1 MEKVEYKT
9 KAAEW
14 KKELI
19 DNISESIKSANTV
32 AILNMKDLPSR
43 QLQVI
48 RKKLDTKVNI
58 IMSRKKL
65 MSLALEKS
73 GRDKAAELIQHFKGM
88 PAIITSELDAFSLW
102 ALLKSNMSPAA
113 AKGGQEAPFDITV
126 PAGMTNFA
134 PGPILGELGD
144 VGIKA
149 GINAGKIEI
158 KADSEV
164 AKEGDIITAQLAA
177 LLERL
182 DIKPMKIGLNLV
194 AALEDGTIFMRSELD
209 VDSDEVI
216 AQIKALHI
224 DALKL
229 AVGTGLIN
237 KETAE
242 IMIRNAEMDALKL
255 AYAQGI
261 LADKVKELVLSKA
274 DSVATVLKE
283 KVKNVPEQEK
293 EEDQKE
299 DKDNA
304 PETKEQPKEKQEVVE
319 STAESETPREE
330 ESSSDNQSDK
340 E

>member
-1 MEKVEYKT
+1 MEKTGYKT
-9 KAAEW
+9 KAAKW
-14 KKELI
+14 KKELVG
-19 DNISESIKSANTV
+19 NISNSITSANTV

-48 RKKLDTKVNI
+48 KEKLDTQVNI
-58 IMSRKKL
+58 IMSRKTL
-65 MSLALEKS
+65 MSRALESS

-102 ALLKSNMSPAA
+102 ALLKSNMSPSA
-113 AKGGQEAPFDITV
+113 AKGGQEAPFNIIV

-158 KADSEV
+158 KVDSEV
-164 AKEGDIITAQLAA
+164 AKEGDIISAQLAA

-209 VDSDEVI
+209 VDSDELI
-216 AQIKALHI
+216 AQIKSLHI

-237 KETAE
+237 KETAD
-242 IMIRNAEMDALKL
+242 IMLRNAEMDAMKL
-255 AYAQGI
+255 AYSQGI
-261 LADKVKELVLSKA
+261 LTDKVKDLVLSKA
-274 DSVATVLKE
+274 DAEASALKD
-283 KVKNVPEQEK
+283 KVGALPVEA
-293 EEDQKE
+293 QKE
-299 DKDNA
+299 DKVE
-304 PETKEQPKEKQEVVE
+304 ETESKEAAE
-319 STAESETPREE
+319 TAESETPQEE

>member
-1 MEKVEYKT
+1 MEKTGYKT
-9 KAAEW
+9 KAAKW
-14 KKELI
+14 KKELVG
-19 DNISESIKSANTV
+19 NISNSITSANTV

-48 RKKLDTKVNI
+48 KEKLDTQVNI
-58 IMSRKKL
+58 IMSRKTL
-65 MSLALEKS
+65 MSRALESS

-102 ALLKSNMSPAA
+102 ALLKSNMSPSA
-113 AKGGQEAPFDITV
+113 AKGGQEAPFNIIV

-158 KADSEV
+158 KVDSEV
-164 AKEGDIITAQLAA
+164 AKEGDIISAQLAA

-209 VDSDEVI
+209 VDSDELI
-216 AQIKALHI
+216 AQIKSLHI

-242 IMIRNAEMDALKL
+242 IMIRNAEMNAMKL
-255 AYAQGI
+255 AYSQGI

-274 DSVATVLKE
+274 DAEASALKE
-283 KVKNVPEQEK
+283 KVGNVPA
-293 EEDQKE
+293 EDQKE
-299 DKDNA
+299 DKVE
-304 PETKEQPKEKQEVVE
+304 ETESKEAGE
-319 STAESETPREE
+319 TAESETPQEE

>member
-1 MEKVEYKT
+1 MEKTGYKT
-9 KAAEW
+9 KAAKW
-14 KKELI
+14 KKELVG
-19 DNISESIKSANTV
+19 NISNSITSANTV

-48 RKKLDTKVNI
+48 KEKLDTQVNI
-58 IMSRKKL
+58 IMSRKTL
-65 MSLALEKS
+65 MSRALESS

-102 ALLKSNMSPAA
+102 ALLKSNMSPSA
-113 AKGGQEAPFDITV
+113 AKGGQEAPFNIIV

-158 KADSEV
+158 KVDSEV
-164 AKEGDIITAQLAA
+164 AKEGDIISAQLAA

-209 VDSDEVI
+209 VDSDELI
-216 AQIKALHI
+216 AQIKSLHI

-242 IMIRNAEMDALKL
+242 IMIRNAEMDAMKL
-255 AYAQGI
+255 AYSQGI
-261 LADKVKELVLSKA
+261 LTDKVKDLVLSKA
-274 DSVATVLKE
+274 DAEASALKD
-283 KVKNVPEQEK
+283 KVGALPV
-293 EEDQKE
+293 EDQKE
-299 DKDNA
+299 DKVE
-304 PETKEQPKEKQEVVE
+304 ETESKEAAE
-319 STAESETPREE
+319 TAESETPQGE

>member
-1 MEKVEYKT
+1 MEKTGYKT
-9 KAAEW
+9 KAAKW
-14 KKELI
+14 KKELVG
-19 DNISESIKSANTV
+19 NISNSITSANTV

-48 RKKLDTKVNI
+48 KEKLDTQVNI
-58 IMSRKKL
+58 IMSRKTL
-65 MSLALEKS
+65 MSRALESS

-102 ALLKSNMSPAA
+102 ALLKSNMSPSA
-113 AKGGQEAPFDITV
+113 AKGGQEAPFNIIV

-158 KADSEV
+158 KVDSEV
-164 AKEGDIITAQLAA
+164 AKEGDIISAQLAA

-209 VDSDEVI
+209 VDSDELI
-216 AQIKALHI
+216 AQIKSLHI

-229 AVGTGLIN
+229 AVGTGL
-237 KETAE
+237 
-242 IMIRNAEMDALKL
+242 
-255 AYAQGI
+255 
-261 LADKVKELVLSKA
+261 
-274 DSVATVLKE
+274 
-283 KVKNVPEQEK
+283 
-293 EEDQKE
+293 
-299 DKDNA
+299 
-304 PETKEQPKEKQEVVE
+304 
-319 STAESETPREE
+319 
-330 ESSSDNQSDK
+330 
-340 E
+340 

>member
-1 MEKVEYKT
+1 MEKTGYKT
-9 KAAEW
+9 KAAKW
-14 KKELI
+14 KKELVG
-19 DNISESIKSANTV
+19 NISNSITSANTV

-48 RKKLDTKVNI
+48 KEKLDTQVNI
-58 IMSRKKL
+58 IMSRKTL
-65 MSLALEKS
+65 MSRALESS

-102 ALLKSNMSPAA
+102 ALLKSNMSPSA
-113 AKGGQEAPFDITV
+113 AKGGQEAPFNIIV

-158 KADSEV
+158 KVDSEV
-164 AKEGDIITAQLAA
+164 AKEGDIISAQLAA

-209 VDSDEVI
+209 VDSDELI
-216 AQIKALHI
+216 AQIKSLHN

-242 IMIRNAEMDALKL
+242 IMLRNAEMDAMKL
-255 AYAQGI
+255 AYSQGI
-261 LADKVKELVLSKA
+261 LTDKVKDLVLSKA
-274 DSVATVLKE
+274 DAEASALKD
-283 KVKNVPEQEK
+283 KVGALPV
-293 EEDQKE
+293 EDQKE
-299 DKDNA
+299 DKVE
-304 PETKEQPKEKQEVVE
+304 ETESKEAGE
-319 STAESETPREE
+319 TAESETPQEE

>member
-1 MEKVEYKT
+1 MEATEYKT
-9 KAAEW
+9 KAASW
-14 KKELI
+14 KKDL
-19 DNISESIKSANTV
+19 IKSMAENIKGANTV

-48 RKKLDTKVNI
+48 KEKIDPKVSI
-58 IMSRKKL
+58 HMSRKTL
-65 MSLALEKS
+65 MSRALESS
-73 GRDKAAELIQHFKGM
+73 GRDKAADLIQHFKGM

-102 ALLKSNMSPAA
+102 ALLKANMSPSA
-113 AKGGQEAPFDITV
+113 AKGGQEAPFDIIV

-164 AKEGDIITAQLAA
+164 AKEGDIISAQLAA

-216 AQIKALHI
+216 AQIKSLHI
-224 DALKL
+224 NALKL

-237 KETAE
+237 RDTAE
-242 IMIRNAEMDALKL
+242 IMLRNAEMDAMKL

-261 LADKVKELVLSKA
+261 LADKVKDLVLSKA
-274 DSVATVLKE
+274 DAEASALKDKVGDLSV
-283 KVKNVPEQEK
+283 
-293 EEDQKE
+293 EDQKE
-299 DKDNA
+299 DKVE
-304 PETKEQPKEKQEVVE
+304 ETESKEAAE
-319 STAESETPREE
+319 TAESETPQEE

>member
-1 MEKVEYKT
+1 LIKNILFEK
-9 KAAEW
+9 
-14 KKELI
+14 
-19 DNISESIKSANTV
+19 NIKGANTV
-32 AILNMKDLPSR
+32 AVLNMKDLPSR

-48 RKKLDTKVNI
+48 KEKIDPKVNI
-58 IMSRKKL
+58 LMSRKTL
-65 MSLALEKS
+65 MSRALESS

-102 ALLKSNMSPAA
+102 ALLKSNMSPSA
-113 AKGGQEAPFDITV
+113 AKGGQEAPFNIIV

-158 KADSEV
+158 KVDSEV
-164 AKEGDIITAQLAA
+164 AKEGDIISAQLAA

-209 VDSDEVI
+209 VDSDELI
-216 AQIKALHI
+216 AQIKSLHI

-242 IMIRNAEMDALKL
+242 IMIRNAEMNAMKL
-255 AYAQGI
+255 AYSQGI

-274 DSVATVLKE
+274 DAEASALKE
-283 KVKNVPEQEK
+283 KVGNVPA
-293 EEDQKE
+293 EDQKE
-299 DKDNA
+299 DKVE
-304 PETKEQPKEKQEVVE
+304 ETESKEAGE
-319 STAESETPREE
+319 TAESETPQEE

>member
-1 MEKVEYKT
+1 MAETAYKT
-9 KAAEW
+9 KAASW

-19 DNISESIKSANTV
+19 KSMAENIKGANTV
-32 AILNMKDLPSR
+32 AVLNMKDLPSR

-48 RKKLDTKVNI
+48 KEKIDPKVNI
-58 IMSRKKL
+58 LMSRKTL
-65 MSLALEKS
+65 MSRALESS

-102 ALLKSNMSPAA
+102 ALLKSNMSPSA
-113 AKGGQEAPFDITV
+113 AKGGQEAPFNIIV

-164 AKEGDIITAQLAA
+164 AKEGDIISAQLAA

-209 VDSDEVI
+209 VDSDELI
-216 AQIKALHI
+216 AQIKSLHI

-242 IMIRNAEMDALKL
+242 IMLRNAEMDAMKL
-255 AYAQGI
+255 AYSQGI
-261 LADKVKELVLSKA
+261 LTDKVKDLVLSKA
-274 DSVATVLKE
+274 DAEASALKD
-283 KVKNVPEQEK
+283 KVGALPV
-293 EEDQKE
+293 EDQKE
-299 DKDNA
+299 DKVE
-304 PETKEQPKEKQEVVE
+304 ETESKEAAE
-319 STAESETPREE
+319 TAESETPQEE

>member
-1 MEKVEYKT
+1 MAETAYKT
-9 KAAEW
+9 KAASW
-14 KKELI
+14 KKDL
-19 DNISESIKSANTV
+19 IKSMAENIKGANTV
-32 AILNMKDLPSR
+32 AVLNMKDLPSR

-48 RKKLDTKVNI
+48 KEKIDPKVDI
-58 IMSRKKL
+58 LMSRKTL
-65 MSLALEKS
+65 MSRALESS

-102 ALLKSNMSPAA
+102 ALLKSNMSPSA
-113 AKGGQEAPFDITV
+113 AKGGQEAPFDIIV

-164 AKEGDIITAQLAA
+164 AKEGDIISAQLAA

-216 AQIKALHI
+216 AQIKSLHI

-242 IMIRNAEMDALKL
+242 IMLQNAEMDAMKL
-255 AYAQGI
+255 AYSQGI

-274 DSVATVLKE
+274 DAVASTLKE
-283 KVKNVPEQEK
+283 KVGEVPA
-293 EEDQKE
+293 EDQKE

-304 PETKEQPKEKQEVVE
+304 PETEEHTEEKQEAAE
-319 STAESETPREE
+319 TAESETPQEE

>member
-1 MEKVEYKT
+1 MAETAYKT
-9 KAAEW
+9 KAASW

-19 DNISESIKSANTV
+19 KSMAENIKSANTV
-32 AILNMKDLPSR
+32 AVLNMKDLPSR

-48 RKKLDTKVNI
+48 KEKIDPKVKI
-58 IMSRKKL
+58 LMSRKTL
-65 MSLALEKS
+65 MSRALESS
-73 GRDKAAELIQHFKGM
+73 GRDKAVDLIQHFKGM

-102 ALLKSNMSPAA
+102 VLLKSNMSPSA
-113 AKGGQEAPFDITV
+113 AKGGQEAPFNIIV

-158 KADSEV
+158 KVDSEV
-164 AKEGDIITAQLAA
+164 AKEGDIISAQLAA

-182 DIKPMKIGLNLV
+182 DIKPMKIGLNVV
-194 AALEDGTIFMRSELD
+194 AALEDGTIFMRSELE
-209 VDSDEVI
+209 VDSDELI
-216 AQIKALHI
+216 SQIKSLHI
-224 DALKL
+224 DSLKL

-242 IMIRNAEMDALKL
+242 IMLQNAEMDAMKL
-255 AYAQGI
+255 AYTQGI

-274 DSVATVLKE
+274 NAEALALKD
-283 KVKNVPEQEK
+283 KVGNVPTEN
-293 EEDQKE
+293 QKE
-299 DKDNA
+299 DKL
-304 PETKEQPKEKQEVVE
+304 EKTESKEAAEP
-319 STAESETPREE
+319 AESKTPQEE

>member
-1 MEKVEYKT
+1 MMATTEYKT
-9 KAAEW
+9 KAAGW
-14 KKELI
+14 KKDLI
-19 DNISESIKSANTV
+19 TSMAEQIKSANTV
-32 AILNMKDLPSR
+32 AVLNMKDLPSR

-48 RKKLDTKVNI
+48 KEKLDTKVNI
-58 IMSRKKL
+58 LMSRKTL
-65 MSLALEKS
+65 MSRALESS

-113 AKGGQEAPFDITV
+113 AKAGQEAPFDILV
-126 PAGMTNFA
+126 PAGPTNFA

-144 VGIKA
+144 VGISA

-158 KADSEV
+158 KADSKV
-164 AKEGDIITAQLAA
+164 ASEGDILSAQLAA

-182 DIKPMKIGLNLV
+182 EIKPMKIGLNLV

-209 VDSDEVI
+209 VDSDEVV

-242 IMIRNAEMDALKL
+242 IMLRNAEMDAMKL

-261 LADKVKELVLSKA
+261 LADKVRDLVLSKA
-274 DSVATVLKE
+274 DAVASALKD
-283 KVKNVPEQEK
+283 KVGDVPAESPV
-293 EEDQKE
+293 EDQKE
-299 DKDNA
+299 DKA
-304 PETKEQPKEKQEVVE
+304 EETESKEEPVAEA
-319 STAESETPREE
+319 TESETPQEEKVEE

>member
-1 MEKVEYKT
+1 MEKTKYKT
-9 KAAEW
+9 KVAEW
-14 KKELI
+14 KKEI
-19 DNISESIKSANTV
+19 VSNMAGSIKSANTV

-48 RKKLDTKVNI
+48 RKKLDKKVSI

-65 MSLALEKS
+65 LALALEKS
-73 GRDKAAELIQHFKGM
+73 GRDKAANLVEHFKGM
-88 PAIITSELDAFSLW
+88 PAIVTSELDAFSLW
-102 ALLKSNMSPAA
+102 ALLKSNMSQAA

-158 KADSEV
+158 KEDSKV
-164 AKEGDIITAQLAA
+164 LSEGDIISVQLAA

-209 VDSDEVI
+209 VDSDELI
-216 AQIKALHI
+216 AQIKSLHI

-242 IMIRNAEMDALKL
+242 IMLRNAEMDAMKL

-261 LADKVKELVLSKA
+261 LADKVKDLVLSKA
-274 DSVATVLKE
+274 NAEASALKD
-283 KVKNVPEQEK
+283 KVGDVPVT
-293 EEDQKE
+293 DQKE
-299 DKDNA
+299 DKVEKTEA
-304 PETKEQPKEKQEVVE
+304 KEAKG
-319 STAESETPREE
+319 TIESETPPEE

>member
-1 MEKVEYKT
+1 
-9 KAAEW
+9 
-14 KKELI
+14 
-19 DNISESIKSANTV
+19 
-32 AILNMKDLPSR
+32 
-43 QLQVI
+43 
-48 RKKLDTKVNI
+48 
-58 IMSRKKL
+58 MSRKKL
-65 MSLALEKS
+65 MALALEKS
-73 GRDKAAELIQHFKGM
+73 GREKAANLVEHFKGM
-88 PAIITSELDAFSLW
+88 PAIVTSELDAFSLW
-102 ALLKSNMSPAA
+102 ALLKSNMSQAA

-158 KADSEV
+158 KEDSKV
-164 AKEGDIITAQLAA
+164 ARDGDIISVQLAA

-209 VDSDEVI
+209 VDSDKLI
-216 AQIKALHI
+216 AQIKSLHL

-242 IMIRNAEMDALKL
+242 IMLRNAEMDAIKL
-255 AYAQGI
+255 AYTQGI
-261 LADKVKELVLSKA
+261 LADKVKALVLSKA
-274 DSVATVLKE
+274 DAEASALKD
-283 KVKNVPEQEK
+283 KVGDVPAK
-293 EEDQKE
+293 DQKE
-299 DKDNA
+299 DKVE
-304 PETKEQPKEKQEVVE
+304 ETKSKEAAEP
-319 STAESETPREE
+319 AESETPHKE

>member
-1 MEKVEYKT
+1 MATTKYKT
-9 KAAEW
+9 KAASW
-14 KKELI
+14 KKDL
-19 DNISESIKSANTV
+19 IKSMAENIKGANTV

-48 RKKLDTKVNI
+48 KEKIDPKVDI
-58 IMSRKKL
+58 LMSRKTL
-65 MSLALEKS
+65 MSRALESS
-73 GRDKAAELIQHFKGM
+73 GRDKAADLIQHFKGM

-102 ALLKSNMSPAA
+102 ALLKANMSPSA

-158 KADSEV
+158 KEDSKV
-164 AKEGDIITAQLAA
+164 ASEGDVISVQLAA

-194 AALEDGTIFMRSELD
+194 AALEEGTIFMRSELD
-209 VDSDEVI
+209 VDSDELI
-216 AQIKALHI
+216 SQIKSLHI

-242 IMIRNAEMDALKL
+242 IMLRNAEMDAMKL

-261 LADKVKELVLSKA
+261 LADKVKDLVLSKA
-274 DSVATVLKE
+274 EAEASVLKA
-283 KVKNVPEQEK
+283 KVGDIPT

-299 DKDNA
+299 DKVE
-304 PETKEQPKEKQEVVE
+304 ETKSKEAAE
-319 STAESETPREE
+319 TAESETPQEE

>member
-1 MEKVEYKT
+1 MAETAYKT
-9 KAAEW
+9 KAASW

-19 DNISESIKSANTV
+19 KSMAENIKSANTV
-32 AILNMKDLPSR
+32 AVLNMKDLPSR

-48 RKKLDTKVNI
+48 KEKIDPKVKI
-58 IMSRKKL
+58 LMSRKTL
-65 MSLALEKS
+65 MSRALESS
-73 GRDKAAELIQHFKGM
+73 GRDKAVDLIQHFKGM

-102 ALLKSNMSPAA
+102 VLLKSNMSPSA
-113 AKGGQEAPFDITV
+113 AKGGQEAPFNIIV

-158 KADSEV
+158 KVDSEV
-164 AKEGDIITAQLAA
+164 AKEGDIISAQLAA

-194 AALEDGTIFMRSELD
+194 AALEDRTIFMSSELD
-209 VDSDEVI
+209 IDSDELI
-216 AQIKALHI
+216 SQIKSLHI

-242 IMIRNAEMDALKL
+242 IMLRNAEMDAMKL

-274 DSVATVLKE
+274 NAEALALKD
-283 KVKNVPEQEK
+283 KVGNVPTEN
-293 EEDQKE
+293 QKE
-299 DKDNA
+299 DKL
-304 PETKEQPKEKQEVVE
+304 EKTESKEAAEP
-319 STAESETPREE
+319 AESKTPQEE

>member
-1 MEKVEYKT
+1 MEKTGYKT
-9 KAAEW
+9 KAAKW
-14 KKELI
+14 KKELVG
-19 DNISESIKSANTV
+19 NISNSITSANTV

-48 RKKLDTKVNI
+48 KEKLDTQVNI
-58 IMSRKKL
+58 IMSRKTL
-65 MSLALEKS
+65 MSRALESS

-102 ALLKSNMSPAA
+102 ALLKSNMSPSA
-113 AKGGQEAPFDITV
+113 AKGGQEAPFNIIV

-158 KADSEV
+158 KVDSEV
-164 AKEGDIITAQLAA
+164 AKEGDIISAQLAA

-209 VDSDEVI
+209 VDSDELI
-216 AQIKALHI
+216 AQIKSLHI

-242 IMIRNAEMDALKL
+242 IMIRNAEMNAMKL
-255 AYAQGI
+255 AYSQGI
-261 LADKVKELVLSKA
+261 LTDKVKDLVLSKA
-274 DSVATVLKE
+274 DAEASALKD
-283 KVKNVPEQEK
+283 KVGALPV
-293 EEDQKE
+293 EDQKE
-299 DKDNA
+299 DKVE
-304 PETKEQPKEKQEVVE
+304 ETESKEAGE
-319 STAESETPREE
+319 TAESETPQEE

>member
-1 MEKVEYKT
+1 MEKTGYKT
-9 KAAEW
+9 KAAKW
-14 KKELI
+14 KKELVG
-19 DNISESIKSANTV
+19 NISNSITSANTV

-48 RKKLDTKVNI
+48 KEKLDTQVNI
-58 IMSRKKL
+58 IMSRKTL
-65 MSLALEKS
+65 MSRALESS

-102 ALLKSNMSPAA
+102 ALLKSNMSPSA
-113 AKGGQEAPFDITV
+113 AKGGQEAPFNIIV

-164 AKEGDIITAQLAA
+164 AKEGDIISAQLAA

-209 VDSDEVI
+209 VDSDELI
-216 AQIKALHI
+216 AQIKSLHI

-242 IMIRNAEMDALKL
+242 IMLRNAEMDAMKL
-255 AYAQGI
+255 AYSQGI
-261 LADKVKELVLSKA
+261 LTDKVKDLVLSKA
-274 DSVATVLKE
+274 DAEASALKD
-283 KVKNVPEQEK
+283 KVGALPV
-293 EEDQKE
+293 EDQKE
-299 DKDNA
+299 DKVE
-304 PETKEQPKEKQEVVE
+304 ETESKEAAE
-319 STAESETPREE
+319 TAESETPQEE

>member
-1 MEKVEYKT
+1 MEKTGYKT
-9 KAAEW
+9 KAAKW
-14 KKELI
+14 KKELVG
-19 DNISESIKSANTV
+19 NISNSITSANTV

-48 RKKLDTKVNI
+48 KEKLDTQVNI
-58 IMSRKKL
+58 IMSRKTL
-65 MSLALEKS
+65 MSRALESS

-102 ALLKSNMSPAA
+102 ALLKSNMSPSA
-113 AKGGQEAPFDITV
+113 AKGGQEAPFNIIV

-164 AKEGDIITAQLAA
+164 AKEGDIISAQLAA

-209 VDSDEVI
+209 VDSDELI
-216 AQIKALHI
+216 AQIKSLHI

-242 IMIRNAEMDALKL
+242 IMIRNAEMNAMKL
-255 AYAQGI
+255 AYSQGI

-274 DSVATVLKE
+274 DAEASALKE
-283 KVKNVPEQEK
+283 KVGNVPA
-293 EEDQKE
+293 EDQKE
-299 DKDNA
+299 DKVE
-304 PETKEQPKEKQEVVE
+304 ETESKEAGE
-319 STAESETPREE
+319 TAESETPQEE

>member
-1 MEKVEYKT
+1 MEKTGYKT
-9 KAAEW
+9 KAAKW
-14 KKELI
+14 KKELVG
-19 DNISESIKSANTV
+19 NISNSITSANTV

-48 RKKLDTKVNI
+48 KEKLDTQVNI
-58 IMSRKKL
+58 IMSRKTL
-65 MSLALEKS
+65 MSRALESS

-102 ALLKSNMSPAA
+102 ALLKSNMSPSA
-113 AKGGQEAPFDITV
+113 AKGGQEAPFNIIV

-158 KADSEV
+158 KVDSEV
-164 AKEGDIITAQLAA
+164 AKEGDIISAQLAA

-209 VDSDEVI
+209 VDSDELI
-216 AQIKALHI
+216 AQIKSLHI

-242 IMIRNAEMDALKL
+242 IMLRNAEMDAMKL
-255 AYAQGI
+255 AYSQGI
-261 LADKVKELVLSKA
+261 LTDKVKDLVLSKA
-274 DSVATVLKE
+274 DAEASALKD
-283 KVKNVPEQEK
+283 KVGALPV
-293 EEDQKE
+293 EDQKE
-299 DKDNA
+299 DKVE
-304 PETKEQPKEKQEVVE
+304 ETESKEAAE
-319 STAESETPREE
+319 TAESETPQEE

>member
-1 MEKVEYKT
+1 MAQTEYKT

-19 DNISESIKSANTV
+19 SNIAESINSRNTV

-73 GRDKAAELIQHFKGM
+73 GRERARDLIQHFKGM
-88 PAIITSELDAFSLW
+88 PAIITSDLDAFSLW
-102 ALLKSNMSPAA
+102 ALLKANMSPSA
-113 AKGGQEAPFDITV
+113 AKGGQEAPFDIIV

-149 GINAGKIEI
+149 GISAGKIEI
-158 KADSEV
+158 KEDSKV
-164 AKEGDIITAQLAA
+164 ASEGDIISVQLAA

-182 DIKPMKIGLNLV
+182 DIKPMKIGLNLI
-194 AALEDGTIFMRSELD
+194 AALEDKTIFMRSELD
-209 VDSDEVI
+209 VDSDEMI
-216 AQIKALHI
+216 AQIKSLHI

-237 KETAE
+237 RETAE
-242 IMIRNAEMDALKL
+242 LMLRNAEMDAMKL
-255 AYAQGI
+255 AYSQGI

-274 DSVATVLKE
+274 DSVASTLKE
-283 KVKNVPEQEK
+283 KIGEVPAEN
-293 EEDQKE
+293 QKE

-304 PETKEQPKEKQEVVE
+304 PETEEQAEEKQEAAE
-319 STAESETPREE
+319 TAESETPQKE

>member
-1 MEKVEYKT
+1 MAETAYKT
-9 KAAEW
+9 KAASW

-19 DNISESIKSANTV
+19 KSMAENIKGANTV
-32 AILNMKDLPSR
+32 AVLNMKDLPSR

-48 RKKLDTKVNI
+48 KEKIDPKVNI
-58 IMSRKKL
+58 LMSRKTL
-65 MSLALEKS
+65 MSRALESS

-102 ALLKSNMSPAA
+102 ALLKSNMSPSA
-113 AKGGQEAPFDITV
+113 AKGGQEAPFNIIV

-164 AKEGDIITAQLAA
+164 AKEGDIISAQLAA

-209 VDSDEVI
+209 VDSDELI
-216 AQIKALHI
+216 AQIKSLHI

-242 IMIRNAEMDALKL
+242 IMLRNAEMDAMKL
-255 AYAQGI
+255 AYSQGI
-261 LADKVKELVLSKA
+261 LTDKVKDLVLSKA
-274 DSVATVLKE
+274 DAEASSLKD
-283 KVKNVPEQEK
+283 KVGALPV
-293 EEDQKE
+293 EDQKE
-299 DKDNA
+299 DKVE
-304 PETKEQPKEKQEVVE
+304 ETESKEAAE
-319 STAESETPREE
+319 TAESETPQEE

>member
-1 MEKVEYKT
+1 MVETKYKT
-9 KAAEW
+9 KAASW

-19 DNISESIKSANTV
+19 KSMAENIKGAKTV

-48 RKKLDTKVNI
+48 KEKIDTKVNI
-58 IMSRKKL
+58 LMSRKTL
-65 MSLALEKS
+65 MSRALESS

-88 PAIITSELDAFSLW
+88 PAIITSEMDAFSLC
-102 ALLKSNMSPAA
+102 ALLKSNMSPSA
-113 AKGGQEAPFDITV
+113 AKGGQEAPFDIMV

-158 KADSEV
+158 KADSDV
-164 AKEGDIITAQLAA
+164 AKEGDIISVQLAA

-209 VDSDEVI
+209 VDSDELI
-216 AQIKALHI
+216 AQIKSLHL

-242 IMIRNAEMDALKL
+242 IMLRNAEMDAMKL
-255 AYAQGI
+255 AYSQGI

-274 DSVATVLKE
+274 EAEASALKD
-283 KVKNVPEQEK
+283 KVGDVPA
-293 EEDQKE
+293 EDQKE
-299 DKDNA
+299 DKVE
-304 PETKEQPKEKQEVVE
+304 ETKSKEAVE
-319 STAESETPREE
+319 TAESETPHKE

>member
-1 MEKVEYKT
+1 MAETAYKT
-9 KAAEW
+9 KAASW
-14 KKELI
+14 KKDL
-19 DNISESIKSANTV
+19 IKSLAENIKGSNTV
-32 AILNMKDLPSR
+32 AVLNMKDLPSR

-48 RKKLDTKVNI
+48 KEKIDPKVNI
-58 IMSRKKL
+58 LMSRKTL
-65 MSLALEKS
+65 MSRALESS

-102 ALLKSNMSPAA
+102 ALLKSNMSPSA
-113 AKGGQEAPFDITV
+113 AKGGQEAPFNIIV

-164 AKEGDIITAQLAA
+164 AKEGDIISAQLAA

-209 VDSDEVI
+209 VDSDELI
-216 AQIKALHI
+216 AQIKSLHI

-242 IMIRNAEMDALKL
+242 IMLRNAEMDAMKL
-255 AYAQGI
+255 AYSQGI
-261 LADKVKELVLSKA
+261 LTDKVKDLVLSKA
-274 DSVATVLKE
+274 DAEASALKD
-283 KVKNVPEQEK
+283 KVGALPV
-293 EEDQKE
+293 EDQKE
-299 DKDNA
+299 DKVE
-304 PETKEQPKEKQEVVE
+304 ETESKEAAE
-319 STAESETPREE
+319 TAESETPQEE

>member
-1 MEKVEYKT
+1 MEKTEYKT

-14 KKELI
+14 KKELVS
-19 DNISESIKSANTV
+19 NISDSIKSANTV
-32 AILNMKDLPSR
+32 AILNMKDLPSH

-48 RKKLDTKVNI
+48 RKKLDTKVRI
-58 IMSRKKL
+58 IMSRKNL
-65 MSLALEKS
+65 MALALEKS
-73 GRDKAAELIQHFKGM
+73 GRDKAANLVEHFKGM
-88 PAIITSELDAFSLW
+88 PAIVTSELDAFSLW
-102 ALLKSNMSPAA
+102 ALLKSNMSQSA

-158 KADSEV
+158 KEDSRV
-164 AKEGDIITAQLAA
+164 ASEGEIISVQLAA

-216 AQIKALHI
+216 AQIKSLHI
-224 DALKL
+224 GALKL

-242 IMIRNAEMDALKL
+242 IMLRTAEMDAMKL

-261 LADKVKELVLSKA
+261 LADKVKDLVLSKA
-274 DSVATVLKE
+274 DAEASALKN
-283 KVKNVPEQEK
+283 KVGEVPAK
-293 EEDQKE
+293 DQKE
-299 DKDNA
+299 DKVE
-304 PETKEQPKEKQEVVE
+304 ETKSKEAAE
-319 STAESETPREE
+319 SAESETPQEE

>member
-1 MEKVEYKT
+1 MAETAYKT
-9 KAAEW
+9 KAASW

-19 DNISESIKSANTV
+19 KSMAENIKGANTV
-32 AILNMKDLPSR
+32 AVLNMKDLPSR

-48 RKKLDTKVNI
+48 KEKIDPKVNI
-58 IMSRKKL
+58 LMSRKTL
-65 MSLALEKS
+65 MSRALESS

-102 ALLKSNMSPAA
+102 ALLKSNMSPSA
-113 AKGGQEAPFDITV
+113 AKGGQEAPFNIIV

-164 AKEGDIITAQLAA
+164 AKEGDIISAQLAA

-209 VDSDEVI
+209 VDSDELI
-216 AQIKALHI
+216 AQIKSLHI

-242 IMIRNAEMDALKL
+242 IMIRNAEMNAMKL
-255 AYAQGI
+255 AYSQGI

-274 DSVATVLKE
+274 DAEASALKE
-283 KVKNVPEQEK
+283 KVGNVPA
-293 EEDQKE
+293 EDQKE
-299 DKDNA
+299 DKVE
-304 PETKEQPKEKQEVVE
+304 ETESKEAGE
-319 STAESETPREE
+319 TAESETPQEE

>member
-1 MEKVEYKT
+1 MEKTGYKT
-9 KAAEW
+9 KAAKW
-14 KKELI
+14 KKELVG
-19 DNISESIKSANTV
+19 NISNSITSANTV

-48 RKKLDTKVNI
+48 KEKLDTQVNI
-58 IMSRKKL
+58 IMSRKTL
-65 MSLALEKS
+65 MSRALESS

-102 ALLKSNMSPAA
+102 ALLKSNMSPSA
-113 AKGGQEAPFDITV
+113 AKGGQEAPFNIIV

-158 KADSEV
+158 KVDSEV
-164 AKEGDIITAQLAA
+164 AKVGDIISAQLAA

-209 VDSDEVI
+209 VDSDELI
-216 AQIKALHI
+216 AQIKSLHI

-242 IMIRNAEMDALKL
+242 IMIRNAEMNAMKL
-255 AYAQGI
+255 AYSQGI

-274 DSVATVLKE
+274 DAEASALKE
-283 KVKNVPEQEK
+283 KVGNVPA
-293 EEDQKE
+293 EDQKE
-299 DKDNA
+299 DKVE
-304 PETKEQPKEKQEVVE
+304 ETESKEAGE
-319 STAESETPREE
+319 TAESETPQEE

>member
-1 MEKVEYKT
+1 MAETAYKT
-9 KAAEW
+9 KAASW

-19 DNISESIKSANTV
+19 KSMAENIKSANTV
-32 AILNMKDLPSR
+32 AVLNMKDLPSR

-48 RKKLDTKVNI
+48 KEKIDPKVKI
-58 IMSRKKL
+58 LMSRKTL
-65 MSLALEKS
+65 MSRALESS
-73 GRDKAAELIQHFKGM
+73 GRDKAVDLIQHFKGM

-102 ALLKSNMSPAA
+102 VLLKSNMSPSA
-113 AKGGQEAPFDITV
+113 AKGGQEAPFNIIV

-158 KADSEV
+158 KVDSEV
-164 AKEGDIITAQLAA
+164 AKEGDIISAQLAA

-182 DIKPMKIGLNLV
+182 DIKPMKIGLNVV
-194 AALEDGTIFMRSELD
+194 AALEDGTIFMRSELE
-209 VDSDEVI
+209 VDSDELI
-216 AQIKALHI
+216 SQIKSLHI

-242 IMIRNAEMDALKL
+242 IMLRNAEMDAMKL
-255 AYAQGI
+255 AYTQGI

-274 DSVATVLKE
+274 NAEALALKD
-283 KVKNVPEQEK
+283 KVGNVPTEN
-293 EEDQKE
+293 QKE
-299 DKDNA
+299 DKL
-304 PETKEQPKEKQEVVE
+304 EKTESKEAAEP
-319 STAESETPREE
+319 AESKTPQEE

>member
-1 MEKVEYKT
+1 MEKTEYKT

-14 KKELI
+14 KKELVS
-19 DNISESIKSANTV
+19 NISDSIKSANTV
-32 AILNMKDLPSR
+32 AILNMKDLPSH

-48 RKKLDTKVNI
+48 RKKLDTKVSI

-65 MSLALEKS
+65 MALALEKS
-73 GRDKAAELIQHFKGM
+73 GRDKAANLVEHFKGM
-88 PAIITSELDAFSLW
+88 PAILTSELDAFSLW
-102 ALLKSNMSPAA
+102 ALLKSNMSQAA

-158 KADSEV
+158 KEDSKV
-164 AKEGDIITAQLAA
+164 ASDGDIISVQLAA

-182 DIKPMKIGLNLV
+182 AIKPMKIGLNLV

-209 VDSDEVI
+209 VDSDKLI
-216 AQIKALHI
+216 AQIKSLHL

-242 IMIRNAEMDALKL
+242 IMLQNAEMDAMKL

-261 LADKVKELVLSKA
+261 LADKVKDLVISKA
-274 DSVATVLKE
+274 DAEASVLKN
-283 KVKNVPEQEK
+283 KVGDVPSK
-293 EEDQKE
+293 DQKE
-299 DKDNA
+299 DKVE
-304 PETKEQPKEKQEVVE
+304 ETKSKEAAEP
-319 STAESETPREE
+319 AESETPHKE

>member
-1 MEKVEYKT
+1 MAETAYKT
-9 KAAEW
+9 KAASW

-19 DNISESIKSANTV
+19 KSMAENIKGANTLAV
-32 AILNMKDLPSR
+32 LNMKDLPSR

-48 RKKLDTKVNI
+48 KEKIDPKVNI
-58 IMSRKKL
+58 LMSRKTL
-65 MSLALEKS
+65 MSRALESS

-102 ALLKSNMSPAA
+102 ALLKSNMSPSA
-113 AKGGQEAPFDITV
+113 AKGGQEAPFNIIV

-158 KADSEV
+158 KVDSEV
-164 AKEGDIITAQLAA
+164 AKEGDIISAQLAA

-209 VDSDEVI
+209 VDSDELI
-216 AQIKALHI
+216 AQIKSLHI

-242 IMIRNAEMDALKL
+242 IMIRNAEMNAMKL
-255 AYAQGI
+255 AYSQGI

-274 DSVATVLKE
+274 DAEASALKE
-283 KVKNVPEQEK
+283 KVGNVPA
-293 EEDQKE
+293 EDQKE
-299 DKDNA
+299 DKVE
-304 PETKEQPKEKQEVVE
+304 ETESKEAGE
-319 STAESETPREE
+319 TAESETPQEE

>member
-1 MEKVEYKT
+1 MEKTEYKT

-14 KKELI
+14 KKELVG
-19 DNISESIKSANTV
+19 NISDSIKSANTV

-48 RKKLDTKVNI
+48 RKKLDKKVSI

-65 MSLALEKS
+65 MALALEKS
-73 GRDKAAELIQHFKGM
+73 GRDKAANLVEHFKGM
-88 PAIITSELDAFSLW
+88 PAIVTSELDAFSLW
-102 ALLKSNMSPAA
+102 ALLKSNMSQSA

-158 KADSEV
+158 KEDSKV
-164 AKEGDIITAQLAA
+164 VSEGDIISVQLAA

-216 AQIKALHI
+216 AQIKSLHI
-224 DALKL
+224 DALML

-242 IMIRNAEMDALKL
+242 IMLRNAEMDAMKL

-261 LADKVKELVLSKA
+261 LADKVKDLVLSKA
-274 DSVATVLKE
+274 DAEASALKN
-283 KVKNVPEQEK
+283 KVGEVPAK
-293 EEDQKE
+293 DQKE
-299 DKDNA
+299 DKVE
-304 PETKEQPKEKQEVVE
+304 ETKSKEAAE
-319 STAESETPREE
+319 SAESETPQKE

>member
-1 MEKVEYKT
+1 
-9 KAAEW
+9 
-14 KKELI
+14 
-19 DNISESIKSANTV
+19 
-32 AILNMKDLPSR
+32 
-43 QLQVI
+43 
-48 RKKLDTKVNI
+48 
-58 IMSRKKL
+58 MSQ
-65 MSLALEKS
+65 S
-73 GRDKAAELIQHFKGM
+73 
-88 PAIITSELDAFSLW
+88 
-102 ALLKSNMSPAA
+102 A
-113 AKGGQEAPFDITV
+113 AKGGQEAPFNITV

-158 KADSEV
+158 KEDSKV
-164 AKEGDIITAQLAA
+164 ASEGDVISVQLAA

-209 VDSDEVI
+209 VDSDELI
-216 AQIKALHI
+216 TQIKSLHI

-242 IMIRNAEMDALKL
+242 IMLRNAELDAMKL
-255 AYAQGI
+255 AYSQGI
-261 LADKVKELVLSKA
+261 LADKVKDLVLSKA
-274 DSVATVLKE
+274 DAEASVLKNKVE
-283 KVKNVPEQEK
+283 KLAT

-299 DKDNA
+299 DKVEETESKNA
-304 PETKEQPKEKQEVVE
+304 EE
-319 STAESETPREE
+319 TAESETPQKE

>member
-1 MEKVEYKT
+1 MAQTKYKT
-9 KAAEW
+9 KAAKW

-19 DNISESIKSANTV
+19 SNIAESINSGNTV
-32 AILNMKDLPSR
+32 AILNMKDLPSN

-58 IMSRKKL
+58 MMSRKKL

-73 GRDKAAELIQHFKGM
+73 GREKAADLIQHFKGM
-88 PAIITSELDAFSLW
+88 PAIITSDLDAFSLW
-102 ALLKSNMSPAA
+102 ALLKSNMSQAA

-158 KADSEV
+158 KEDSKV
-164 AKEGDIITAQLAA
+164 ASEGDIISVQLAA
-177 LLERL
+177 LLERM

-194 AALEDGTIFMRSELD
+194 AALENGTIFLRSELD
-209 VDSDEVI
+209 VDSDELI
-216 AQIKALHI
+216 TQIKSLHI

-242 IMIRNAEMDALKL
+242 IMLRNAEMDAMKL
-255 AYAQGI
+255 AYSQGI

-274 DSVATVLKE
+274 DSVASTLKE
-283 KVKNVPEQEK
+283 KVGEVPA
-293 EEDQKE
+293 EDQKE
-299 DKDNA
+299 DKVE
-304 PETKEQPKEKQEVVE
+304 ETESKEAVE
-319 STAESETPREE
+319 TAESKTPPKE

>member
-1 MEKVEYKT
+1 MEKIEYKT

-19 DNISESIKSANTV
+19 SNISDSIKSANTV

-43 QLQVI
+43 ELQII
-48 RKKLDTKVNI
+48 RKKLDTKVSI

-65 MSLALEKS
+65 MALALEKS
-73 GRDKAAELIQHFKGM
+73 GRDKAANLVEHFKGM
-88 PAIITSELDAFSLW
+88 PAIVTSELDAFSLW
-102 ALLKSNMSPAA
+102 ALLKSNMSSAA

-158 KADSEV
+158 KIDSKV
-164 AKEGDIITAQLAA
+164 VSEGDIISVQLAA

-194 AALEDGTIFMRSELD
+194 AAVEDGTIFMRSELD
-209 VDSDEVI
+209 VDSDELI
-216 AQIKALHI
+216 AQIKSLHI

-237 KETAE
+237 KETAK
-242 IMIRNAEMDALKL
+242 IMLRNAEMDAMKL
-255 AYAQGI
+255 AYVQGI
-261 LADKVKELVLSKA
+261 LADKVKDLILSKA
-274 DSVATVLKE
+274 DAEASALKD
-283 KVKNVPEQEK
+283 KVGDVPVT
-293 EEDQKE
+293 DQKE
-299 DKDNA
+299 DKV
-304 PETKEQPKEKQEVVE
+304 EKTESKEAAEP
-319 STAESETPREE
+319 AESKTPQEE

>member
-1 MEKVEYKT
+1 MEATEYKT
-9 KAAEW
+9 KAASW
-14 KKELI
+14 KKDL
-19 DNISESIKSANTV
+19 IKSMAENIKGANTV

-48 RKKLDTKVNI
+48 KGKIDAKANI
-58 IMSRKKL
+58 LMSRKTL
-65 MSLALEKS
+65 MSRALESS

-88 PAIITSELDAFSLW
+88 PAIITTEMDAFSLG
-102 ALLKSNMSPAA
+102 ALLKSNMSPSA
-113 AKGGQEAPFDITV
+113 AKGDQEAPFDIIV

-164 AKEGDIITAQLAA
+164 AKEGDIISVQLAA

-216 AQIKALHI
+216 AQIKSLHI

-242 IMIRNAEMDALKL
+242 IMLRNAELDAMKL
-255 AYAQGI
+255 AYSQGI

-274 DSVATVLKE
+274 EAEASALKD
-283 KVKNVPEQEK
+283 KVGDVPA
-293 EEDQKE
+293 EDQKE
-299 DKDNA
+299 DKV
-304 PETKEQPKEKQEVVE
+304 EEIKSKEAVE
-319 STAESETPREE
+319 TAESETPQEE

>member
-1 MEKVEYKT
+1 MAETAYKT
-9 KAAEW
+9 KAASW

-19 DNISESIKSANTV
+19 KSMAENIKSANTV
-32 AILNMKDLPSR
+32 AVLNMKDLPSR

-48 RKKLDTKVNI
+48 KEKIDPKVNI
-58 IMSRKKL
+58 LMSRKTL
-65 MSLALEKS
+65 MSRALESS
-73 GRDKAAELIQHFKGM
+73 GRDKASDLIQHFKGM

-102 ALLKSNMSPAA
+102 ALLKSNMSPSA
-113 AKGGQEAPFDITV
+113 AKGGQEAPFNIIV

-158 KADSEV
+158 KVDSEV
-164 AKEGDIITAQLAA
+164 AKEGDIISAQLAA

-182 DIKPMKIGLNLV
+182 DIKPMKIGLNVV
-194 AALEDGTIFMRSELD
+194 AALEDGTIFMRSELE
-209 VDSDEVI
+209 VDSDELI
-216 AQIKALHI
+216 SQIKSLHI
-224 DALKL
+224 DSLKL

-242 IMIRNAEMDALKL
+242 IMLQNAEMDAMKL
-255 AYAQGI
+255 AYTQGI

-274 DSVATVLKE
+274 NAEALALKD
-283 KVKNVPEQEK
+283 KVGNVPTEN
-293 EEDQKE
+293 QKE
-299 DKDNA
+299 DKL
-304 PETKEQPKEKQEVVE
+304 EKTESKEAAEP
-319 STAESETPREE
+319 AESKTPQEE